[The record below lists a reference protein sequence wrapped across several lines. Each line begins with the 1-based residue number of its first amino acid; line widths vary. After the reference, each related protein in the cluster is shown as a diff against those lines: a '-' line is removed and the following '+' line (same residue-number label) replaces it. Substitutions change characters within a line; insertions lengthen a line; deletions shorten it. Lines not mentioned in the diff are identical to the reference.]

1 MRLKQHSTKDKKTAP
16 PASSAKHPQK
26 NPCYNRPRMFT
37 GIVAGVFGAKCS
49 GETLLVDCQP
59 SKPVR
64 GESFAIDGVCLTLEG
79 TEGGQMRFAL
89 SGQTLRLT
97 NLASATQVHV
107 ERALRVGDRLGG
119 HLVSGHVD
127 GVFPAEYR
135 QENGEHWLWITLS
148 KEKEAL
154 VLPRGS
160 VAVSG
165 VSLTIAK
172 VQTAGDQLEVGAALI
187 PETIK
192 KTRFAQMQKG
202 EMVNIEFDQVAKQVA
217 LAVERHFVAKEA

>member
-1 MRLKQHSTKDKKTAP
+1 
-16 PASSAKHPQK
+16 
-26 NPCYNRPRMFT
+26 MFT

-59 SKPVR
+59 SEPKT

-79 TEGGQMRFAL
+79 MEGGQMRFAL

-135 QENGEHWLWITLS
+135 QENGEGWLWITLP

-160 VAVSG
+160 VAVHG

-172 VQTAGDQLEVGAALI
+172 VQTAGDQLRLGVALI
-187 PETIK
+187 PETLE

-202 EMVNIEFDQVAKQVA
+202 EMVNIEFDQVAKQLA